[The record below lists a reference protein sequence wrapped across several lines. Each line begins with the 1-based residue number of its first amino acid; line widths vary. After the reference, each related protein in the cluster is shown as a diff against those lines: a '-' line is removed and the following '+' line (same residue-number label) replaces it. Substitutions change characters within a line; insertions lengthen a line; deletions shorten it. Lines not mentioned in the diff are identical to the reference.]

1 MAAHR
6 QTGDTA
12 GMSNLSQSTL
22 EALAREYGLEPEA
35 VDAHAES
42 VQEGES
48 GADRGAHVQRLQ
60 EQRGWTAE
68 RAAQFLHALEGA
80 RGAAH

>member
-1 MAAHR
+1 
-6 QTGDTA
+6 
-12 GMSNLSQSTL
+12 MSNLSPSTL
-22 EALAREYGLEPEA
+22 EALALEYGLDPEA

-48 GADRGAHVQRLQ
+48 GAARSAHPQRLQ
-60 EQRGWTAE
+60 EQHGWATE

>member
-1 MAAHR
+1 
-6 QTGDTA
+6 
-12 GMSNLSQSTL
+12 MSNLSQSTL
-22 EALAREYGLEPEA
+22 EALAREYGLDVEA

-48 GADRGAHVQRLQ
+48 GAERGAHLQRLQ
-60 EQRGWTAE
+60 EQHGWAAE
-68 RAAQFLHALEGA
+68 RATQFLQALEAA